1 MRAHGDICIRMKSV
15 NLDAYACICY
25 GVHMSERT
33 PTETEI
39 AAWARLVRVSQRLVK
54 AVEAALKRAGLPPL
68 AWYDAL
74 LELRRAGDEG
84 LRPQALQQAMLLE
97 QHRISRLLDRLEA
110 AGLVERR
117 PCPEDRRGQVVHLT
131 PAGGDTLSRMWPVY
145 RGAIATRFA
154 GPLEPG
160 EAETLARILGRLT

>member
-1 MRAHGDICIRMKSV
+1 MQLHTNV
-15 NLDAYACICY
+15 NLDAHAWTCY
-25 GVHMSERT
+25 RVHMSARR

-39 AAWARLVRVSQRLVK
+39 AAWTRLVRASHRLLR
-54 AVEAALKRAGLPPL
+54 AVEVALKRAELPPL

-74 LELRRAGDEG
+74 LELRRAGDAG

-117 PCPEDRRGQVVHLT
+117 PCPEDRRGQIVHLT
-131 PAGGDTLSRMWPVY
+131 EAGSATLSRTWPVY
-145 RGAIATRFA
+145 RDAIAEHFA
-154 GPLEPG
+154 APLEPG
-160 EAETLARILGRLT
+160 EAETLARILRRIA

>member
-1 MRAHGDICIRMKSV
+1 
-15 NLDAYACICY
+15 
-25 GVHMSERT
+25 MSARK

-39 AAWARLVRVSQRLVK
+39 AAWARLVRVSHRLLR
-54 AVEAALKRAGLPPL
+54 AVEAELKRAELPPL

-74 LELRRAGDEG
+74 LELRRAADEG

-117 PCPEDRRGQVVHLT
+117 PCPDDRRGQVVQLT
-131 PAGGDTLSRMWPVY
+131 SAGGATLSRTWPVY
-145 RGAIATRFA
+145 RRAIARHFA
-154 GPLEPG
+154 EPLEPG
-160 EAETLARILGRLT
+160 EAETLVRILGRLA